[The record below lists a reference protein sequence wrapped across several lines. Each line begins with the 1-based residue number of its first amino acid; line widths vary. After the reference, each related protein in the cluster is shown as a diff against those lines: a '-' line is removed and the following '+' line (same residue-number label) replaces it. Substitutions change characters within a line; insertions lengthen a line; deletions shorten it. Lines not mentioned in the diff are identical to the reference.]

1 MRLRV
6 AAWALRPTNGILFG
20 PRMPMLLA
28 TALLALQLAG
38 PVAAAPDP
46 PAEPAAA
53 SPAQEQKAE
62 AKEPPTPAHTGLHAL
77 FGNLVED
84 VKHLPSMENAYIA
97 TIGGGLALAAH
108 PLDSGVNGRLQSH
121 DDAVD
126 DAFAA
131 GQYIGKTPEQ
141 IALSLGTYVFGRA
154 FDQPKVSHFGMDLI
168 QAQLITELL
177 VEPIKFATG
186 RERPDGSNHQSFP
199 SGHAAVTFPTA
210 TVLERPLG
218 WRKGRLGY
226 TIASYVAASR
236 LHDNRHYLSD
246 VIFGA
251 AVGSIAGRTV
261 VHHASDYWA
270 FTPVSVPGGGVAILA
285 TRTTR

>member
-1 MRLRV
+1 
-6 AAWALRPTNGILFG
+6 
-20 PRMPMLLA
+20 MPMLLA

-38 PVAAAPDP
+38 PVAAPPDP

-131 GQYIGKTPEQ
+131 GKKNRNTPEQ
-141 IALSLGTYVFGRA
+141 ISLSLRTHMFRPGFHP
-154 FDQPKVSHFGMDLI
+154 PKGSPLRVGLI
-168 QAQLITELL
+168 
-177 VEPIKFATG
+177 
-186 RERPDGSNHQSFP
+186 
-199 SGHAAVTFPTA
+199 
-210 TVLERPLG
+210 
-218 WRKGRLGY
+218 
-226 TIASYVAASR
+226 
-236 LHDNRHYLSD
+236 
-246 VIFGA
+246 
-251 AVGSIAGRTV
+251 
-261 VHHASDYWA
+261 
-270 FTPVSVPGGGVAILA
+270 
-285 TRTTR
+285 